1 MDVILLFV
9 PKISTFNSRNSLYL
23 EIFGFIRINFMCFS
37 NKAFLEIYSVF
48 PKQMCVFFFCRLSTK
63 KPY

>member
-9 PKISTFNSRNSLYL
+9 SKTSTFYSLNSQYL
-23 EIFGFIRINFMCFS
+23 EIFGFIRIDFMFFS
-37 NKAFLEIYSVF
+37 NKVFVEIYSVF

-63 KPY
+63 KIY